1 MRYVAALV
9 LLVGLAVG
17 PGWGQ
22 AVPADEPVHAP
33 LAGQTDSATLSAILT
48 EIRGIHKDV
57 RLSET
62 TQILLTEMEVQQGV
76 VDKALA
82 KRDAARQR
90 QQQVQDQERQMVLQ
104 AARIDDQLTT
114 VTDPQQKRQ
123 LAQMQDQFKQQQT
136 MLKSQEPDRANDL
149 AEAESTLRKE
159 QDTLA
164 GIQDQ
169 LNTVVAK
176 LQP

>member
-1 MRYVAALV
+1 MKHARTFAL
-9 LLVGLAVG
+9 LAVVSVL
-17 PGWGQ
+17 PCFGQ
-22 AVPADEPVHAP
+22 TAT
-33 LAGQTDSATLSAILT
+33 QTDSATLSAILT
-48 EIRGIHKDV
+48 EIRGIHNDV

-90 QQQVQDQERQMVLQ
+90 QQQVQDQEKQMTQ
-104 AARIDDQLTT
+104 QIAQIDDNLNTMS
-114 VTDPQQKRQ
+114 DPQQKRQ
-123 LAQMQDQFKQQQT
+123 LNQMEDQFKRQLT
-136 MLKSQEPDRANDL
+136 TLKSQEPDRANDL
-149 AEAESTLRKE
+149 AEAEGTLRKE

-169 LNTVVAK
+169 LNAVVAK